1 MKGIIKELT
10 KCKSCKYW
18 IEEATTSG
26 HDNCIIFL
34 VREFNGETHRI
45 KTTKKLFEDDFYN
58 FLSFDLNISLLD
70 KKNYIIEYNK
80 DSIIF
85 KEARKEKGIYTL
97 CCHQIVP
104 CDSLFTPTSIS
115 IKSDLSTLI
124 NKISIKC
131 ELTKHALAILK
142 VEGELRFIVNYISS
156 PDLVLE
162 YIRRVNEGNRLL
174 DSFESY
180 FITQESVK
188 IKNNKMRIKYN
199 IPASSL
205 YKPINLQLDDPT
217 PLCDSSFYDGPTPL
231 NHKHEIRDRIS
242 MLINIMNNATN
253 FKYSFD
259 DSNDMILLI
268 HNELVLAEV
277 SFTTEEFKQAFI
289 NKYITD
295 NNYMINAIEK
305 EGLIKNVKLH
315 FRPDH
320 IDIAI
325 RGLDSIR
332 LPFRRKEYEKDNSN
346 RRKL

>member
-1 MKGIIKELT
+1 MIEIIQELT

-18 IEEATTSG
+18 IEEATI
-26 HDNCIIFL
+26 NCCDGNICFL
-34 VREFNGETHRI
+34 FQEFYGNSHRV
-45 KTTKKLFEDDFYN
+45 KTTKKCFEDKFYDFI
-58 FLSFDLNISLLD
+58 SFELRVPLLD
-70 KKNYIIEYNK
+70 KKNYKIEYYK

-85 KEARKEKGIYTL
+85 KEAGKEKGIYTL

-131 ELTKHALAILK
+131 ELTKHALELLK
-142 VEGELRFIVNYISS
+142 VAGELKFIANYISS

-174 DSFESY
+174 DLFESY

-205 YKPINLQLDDPT
+205 YKPINLQLEEPT
-217 PLCDSSFYDGPTPL
+217 PLCDSSFLYDGPTPL
-231 NHKHEIRDRIS
+231 FQLQEHEIRDRIS

-268 HNELVLAEV
+268 HNELVLVKA

-305 EGLIKNVKLH
+305 DGLIKNVKLH

-320 IDIAI
+320 IGIAI
-325 RGLDSIR
+325 QGLDSIR
-332 LPFRRKEYEKDNSN
+332 LPFRRK
-346 RRKL
+346 